1 MAEAQHAQPA
11 AQAHAG
17 QDIQLK
23 IEHAK
28 IPEFF
33 GQAGKD
39 NITAQHVI
47 YRVDDLM
54 GANGWSEKVAF
65 KHFSLALRGSANE
78 WLRTLMHLHPNYTEN
93 WTWVKPLFRKE
104 FALEQ
109 DDKALLDQF
118 AQISMKTTENVRD
131 YLSRL
136 DRMMSM
142 MEDSY
147 QAPPTIVSPP
157 DQDQANRIYTAND
170 MVNQTIATYKD
181 AFKFILLH
189 MFRSGLPQSL
199 KTAVSQKDP
208 KTIMDAYTVANT
220 QFKLEQDKATK
231 IQEVSSEDKH
241 DIDAVRPQPQ
251 PFRQTSFR
259 PQQRPN
265 TWNNRSHNGGNGYA
279 NGSNGSNNSNNRS
292 AYQGNNSNRNKQICV
307 YCKIPGHRQDDCRRR
322 IADNKPCL
330 TAGGKPYW
338 PRKVSEI
345 NNDENISDI
354 NLQKTQ
360 GFQYR
365 V

>member
-1 MAEAQHAQPA
+1 MAEANPVAPA
-11 AQAHAG
+11 LAG
-17 QDIQLK
+17 RDIQLK

-28 IPEFF
+28 IPEFY

-65 KHFSLALRGSANE
+65 KHFSLSLRGSANE

-118 AQISMKTTENVRD
+118 AQISMKSTENVRD

-136 DRMMSM
+136 DRMMTM

-147 QAPPTIVSPP
+147 QAPATIASPA
-157 DQDQANRIYTAND
+157 DQDPANRIYTAND

-208 KTIMDAYTVANT
+208 KNIMDAYTVANT
-220 QFKLEQDKATK
+220 QFKLEQDKVSK
-231 IQEVSSEDKH
+231 IQEVSTPSEEV
-241 DIDAVRPQPQ
+241 DAIRPQPQ
-251 PFRQTSFR
+251 QPFRQNNFR
-259 PQQRPN
+259 PQRPN
-265 TWNNRSHNGGNGYA
+265 NWNNRTGGTGQATGANGYGNGNA
-279 NGSNGSNNSNNRS
+279 NRS
-292 AYQGNNSNRNKQICV
+292 GYQGNNSYRNKQICV
-307 YCKIPGHRQDDCRRR
+307 YCKIPGHRQEDCRRR
-322 IADNKPCL
+322 ISDNKPCL
-330 TAGGKPYW
+330 TAAGKPYW
-338 PRKVSEI
+338 PKKVSEI
-345 NNDENISDI
+345 NNEGHISDI
-354 NLQKTQ
+354 ISQQDQ
-360 GFQYR
+360 GFQFR
-365 V
+365 A